1 MKLKYILFAI
11 VLSLSASVSASMV
24 TDSTDVDWE
33 REVERFMFEM
43 EQRKQASEKLGE
55 TYFIGILGYNNTTN
69 ENRRNYVK
77 SDIRMQWDARDWVSI
92 LGGLRATTVNM
103 YYFTFEGTFKI
114 PFEGG
119 QTLGLRNKYL
129 YKIYANENLNTLA
142 MCLAG
147 EYVQDYISL
156 TLGGMGHFNT
166 QIVVKENTK
175 RFMDWRW
182 SMVYDLRLWCRK
194 RNSNWNVG
202 IAFSNLRTYTIDTW
216 ECPSFLL
223 KAWYDFRSAEGIR
236 LIIEGGCTTKI
247 TDHTMQYNG
256 AWGEVGVRCR
266 I

>member
-1 MKLKYILFAI
+1 MKFKCILTLMAFAI
-11 VLSLSASVSASMV
+11 TLSASANTSR
-24 TDSTDVDWE
+24 DSVDADWE

-43 EQRKQASEKLGE
+43 NQRKQASTNRGKA
-55 TYFIGILGYNNTTN
+55 YFIGVLGYNNSTN

-114 PFEGG
+114 PFESG
-119 QTLGLRNKYL
+119 QTLGLKNKYL
-129 YKIYANENLNTLA
+129 YKIYANENLNALA
-142 MCLAG
+142 MCLAA

-156 TLGGMGHFNT
+156 TLGGMGQFNT
-166 QIVVKENTK
+166 QLIVGKDAK

-182 SMVYDLRLWCRK
+182 SMVYDLRLWCMK
-194 RNSNWNVG
+194 RSSNWNLG
-202 IAFSNLRTYTIDTW
+202 LAFSNLWAYTIDTW
-216 ECPSFLL
+216 ENPSFLL

-236 LIIEGGCTTKI
+236 LLIEGGCNTRI
-247 TDHTMQYNG
+247 ANGTMQYSG
-256 AWGEVGVRCR
+256 AWGEIGVRCR